1 MAFYGAIEQVL
12 TGWIFGLLAEGDEEY
27 ERAKAHV
34 VPDHLRR
41 PLRIDCAAMD
51 NDLVKR
57 LAWSGLLAGTGALA
71 SIVTTR
77 IAAVIF
83 RRIFG
88 EDPPE

>member
-1 MAFYGAIEQVL
+1 MS
-12 TGWIFGLLAEGDEEY
+12 
-27 ERAKAHV
+27 
-34 VPDHLRR
+34 
-41 PLRIDCAAMD
+41 D

-57 LAWSGLLAGTGALA
+57 LAWSALLAGFGALA

-77 IAAVIF
+77 VAAVAY